1 MSDPKSN
8 RQQAVDDCI
17 GSLSLS
23 QKMDRILARVEA
35 RQQAQAA
42 DLRAAGWDRETIAE
56 LEAEAKQAPPTLLS
70 RPARGRVSR
79 DVIADAQL
87 SLFELE
93 RQGQFTALPL
103 DPQQE
108 FPTILT
114 RLPIF
119 VPSKRTT
126 QRELLDSDNALPFQ
140 TPWGRGKKYGPPLTV
155 FDEDTLI
162 ALGRLRQNLLIGD
175 GHKFPMKVA
184 ALPNRAEDLHVHALF
199 CMVSQ
204 VQAFCSASSGGHN
217 NKLRLDSIRRLAN
230 TRIEFDTA
238 TKEKVASKGT
248 TISLIEVAWQK
259 YLDEAVLYVQFSPVM
274 AQWFEKAYSYIDW
287 NVRKQLTDTGKALH
301 RFLSGQG
308 KHYTIF
314 TKKLKGTI
322 GYPRE
327 YKEFM
332 RDLRACLAQLQTI
345 GWLKRW
351 VIEGNGRARPHK
363 LTIER

>member
-1 MSDPKSN
+1 MAKSESKQHLAAEAD
-8 RQQAVDDCI
+8 RVPQ
-17 GSLSLS
+17 SLSRKLE
-23 QKMDRILARVEA
+23 RIMADVEA
-35 RQQAQAA
+35 RQQAQEA
-42 DLRAAGWDRETIAE
+42 DLRAAGWTPERIAE
-56 LEAEAKQAPPTLLS
+56 LEAEVTPAP
-70 RPARGRVSR
+70 RPHTARGVRGRVSS
-79 DVIADAQL
+79 DVVADAQL
-87 SLFELE
+87 KLFELE
-93 RQGQFTALPL
+93 RQGHFTALPL

-119 VPSKRTT
+119 VPSKRST
-126 QRELLDSDNALPFQ
+126 QRELLDADNALPFE
-140 TPWGRGKKYGPPLTV
+140 TPWGKGKKHGPPLTV

-162 ALGRLRQNLLIGD
+162 ALGRLRQNLLIGH
-175 GHKFPMKVA
+175 GHRFPMKIA
-184 ALPNRAEDLHVHALF
+184 ALPGGADDLHVHALF

-204 VQAFCSASSGGHN
+204 VQALCSASSGGHN
-217 NKLRLDSIRRLAN
+217 NRLRLDSIRRLTN

-248 TISLIEVAWQK
+248 SISLIEVAWQN

-274 AQWFEKAYSYIDW
+274 AQWFERAYSYIDW

-308 KHYTIF
+308 KHYSIF
-314 TKKLKGTI
+314 AKKLKGTI

-332 RDLRACLAQLQTI
+332 RDLRACLTQLEDI

-351 VIEGNGRARPHK
+351 VIEGNGRATPHK

>member
-1 MSDPKSN
+1 MSDPESK
-8 RQQAVDDCI
+8 QQPAADDCRASP
-17 GSLSLS
+17 SLSEKLA
-23 QKMDRILARVEA
+23 RITTRVEA
-35 RQQAQAA
+35 RQRAQEA
-42 DLRAAGWDRETIAE
+42 DLRAAGWAPEKIAQ
-56 LEAEAKQAPPTLLS
+56 LESEAKQAPTPRAS
-70 RPARGRVSR
+70 RPVRGRVSG
-79 DVIADAQL
+79 DVVADAQL
-87 SLFELE
+87 KLFDLE
-93 RQGQFTALPL
+93 RQGNFTALPL

-126 QRELLDSDNALPFQ
+126 QRELLDSDNALPFL
-140 TPWGRGKKYGPPLTV
+140 TPWGKGKKYGPPLTV

-162 ALGRLRQNLLIGD
+162 ALGRLRQNLLIGH
-175 GHKFPMKVA
+175 GHKLPMKIA
-184 ALPNRAEDLHVHALF
+184 GLPNGAADLHVHALF
-199 CMVSQ
+199 CMVGQ

-217 NKLRLDSIRRLAN
+217 NRLRLDSIRRLTN

-248 TISLIEVAWQK
+248 SISLIEVAWQQ
-259 YLDEAVLYVQFSPVM
+259 YLDEAVLYIQFSPVM
-274 AQWFEKAYSYIDW
+274 AQWFERAYSYIDW

-332 RDLRACLAQLQTI
+332 RDLRACLTQLEAI

-363 LTIER
+363 LSIER